1 MTTYSNTAN
10 NATSV
15 YSNVLFSVEKLP
27 PSGSVFLQNIEP
39 LYLSAL
45 IICSFAVAA
54 TVVLAF
60 IHFYH
65 IHSLVPNENV
75 QSDLYYL
82 ALVFPIIGC
91 CSLLAMY
98 LPRSSKLMY
107 AVCSTYIMLSL
118 LKVVTLMR
126 DILGSRA
133 ALSRYLLGCGEMI
146 RLDSIPFCCM
156 KLPEISTSEDN
167 IRRLEWLVV
176 QSPIIRI
183 LLEVIMVIAFL
194 EQFRI
199 TVAVDIV
206 EVLSMLAATYGCH
219 TLMDLGKE
227 KLDSYRFS
235 LIFHIVNTAHI
246 VFTVQKFFFDLSSSL
261 GLFTNGPLLR
271 SLPKAMFWNNCSL
284 TIEMLILSL
293 IATKMVRPEKSDLFS
308 SNFNNT
314 RTSAPTKRQQRTT
327 NSNKDCSAETRFM

>member
-1 MTTYSNTAN
+1 
-10 NATSV
+10 
-15 YSNVLFSVEKLP
+15 
-27 PSGSVFLQNIEP
+27 
-39 LYLSAL
+39 
-45 IICSFAVAA
+45 
-54 TVVLAF
+54 
-60 IHFYH
+60 
-65 IHSLVPNENV
+65 
-75 QSDLYYL
+75 
-82 ALVFPIIGC
+82 
-91 CSLLAMY
+91 
-98 LPRSSKLMY
+98 
-107 AVCSTYIMLSL
+107 MLSL

-219 TLMDLGKE
+219 TLMDLGKIM
-227 KLDSYRFS
+227 LD
-235 LIFHIVNTAHI
+235 LW
-246 VFTVQKFFFDLSSSL
+246 TV
-261 GLFTNGPLLR
+261 GLFIFIPLYCKGP
-271 SLPKAMFWNNCSL
+271 
-284 TIEMLILSL
+284 
-293 IATKMVRPEKSDLFS
+293 
-308 SNFNNT
+308 
-314 RTSAPTKRQQRTT
+314 
-327 NSNKDCSAETRFM
+327 